1 MFKVNNIE
9 IGKYLDHLIKNS
21 KYKNASKF
29 CEAYLI
35 LRDGNANQDDIQN
48 MRNRISQIKNGRK
61 GIQIEDLPIFSEL
74 LEVSI
79 EDILSAGTLS
89 GQTSV
94 RKSNYSI
101 AFSNNQSEWE
111 DFIQRPDKLILNPD
125 EYNKTIIDYA
135 LEAGNY
141 ALLKYLM
148 DKNYIWFVSNN
159 KDEYWG
165 GFSAG
170 TNIKRR
176 EIPFLDPLEYRM
188 KENNDLRYKMIILA
202 INNKD
207 FEMLDKLHAR
217 ELPFLYTINPLR
229 GCALLSETKLPD
241 SDNIK
246 QMIKS
251 ISDSEN
257 TILSYFL
264 DEFEIASEFT
274 PHMRTFIFPFASQV
288 LESLICKNRFSE
300 SKIFLEHAIDFDKK
314 IWKKLQKL
322 IKKSNNDWNNF
333 YFSQENGFVSYFMPL
348 HLKNDTIDNSR
359 LITNIIKADVTSNN
373 PEVQFLITELNNIY
387 DSFSTQYKKKERII

>member
-29 CEAYLI
+29 CEAYLK

-48 MRNRISQIKNGRK
+48 MRNRISQIKNGKK

-79 EDILSAGTLS
+79 ENILSAGTLS
-89 GQTSV
+89 GQTSE

-111 DFIQRPDKLILNPD
+111 DYIQRPDKLILNPD

-148 DKNYIWFVSNN
+148 DNKYIWFVNNN

-170 TNIKRR
+170 TNIKKR

-217 ELPFLYTINPLR
+217 ELPFLYTINPLS
-229 GCALLSETKLPD
+229 GCALLREPKLPD

-264 DEFEIASEFT
+264 DEFEIESKFT
-274 PHMRTFIFPFASQV
+274 PHIRTFIFPFASQV

-300 SKIFLEHAIDFDKK
+300 SKRFLELAIDHNKN
-314 IWKKLQKL
+314 IWKNLQNI
-322 IKKSNNDWNNF
+322 IKQSNNDWNNF
-333 YFSQENGFVSYFMPL
+333 YFSQESGFVSYYMPL
-348 HLKNDTIDNSR
+348 HLKNNALDDNR
-359 LITNIIKADVTSNN
+359 LIANVINVDVNSSDT
-373 PEVQFLITELNNIY
+373 EVQFLITELNNIY
-387 DSFSTQYKKKERII
+387 DSFSRQYEQKERTI